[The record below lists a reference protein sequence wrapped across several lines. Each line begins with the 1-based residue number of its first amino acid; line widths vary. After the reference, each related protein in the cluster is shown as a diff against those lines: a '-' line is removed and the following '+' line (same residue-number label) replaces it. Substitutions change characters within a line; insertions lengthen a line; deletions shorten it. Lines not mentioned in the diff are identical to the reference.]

1 MLKMKQTL
9 EPKLRKRLILRGEG
23 NLFVRIKKFLLECW
37 AELKLAQR
45 PMKQEVMSYSV
56 AVLVVILALAVYMAI
71 LDFLFARI
79 FALFY

>member
-1 MLKMKQTL
+1 MKQTL

-56 AVLVVILALAVYMAI
+56 AVLVVILSLAVYMAI